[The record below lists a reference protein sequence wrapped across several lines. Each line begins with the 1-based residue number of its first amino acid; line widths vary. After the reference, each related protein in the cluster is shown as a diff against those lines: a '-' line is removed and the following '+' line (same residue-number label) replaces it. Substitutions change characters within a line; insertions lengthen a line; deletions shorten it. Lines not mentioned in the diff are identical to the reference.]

1 MDART
6 LELAVEALLV
16 ASPGPVPLAAIREA
30 HPEADVEGALASLRS
45 FWTHRGM
52 RLEEVREGLRLVPAP
67 AVSERLAE
75 AEGKRGRQLS
85 EAAVATLA
93 VIAMHQPVTLQ
104 DIERLRGIRMSR
116 GIMDA
121 LLDAGLVRVAMRRTD
136 AGRAAAYVTTEA
148 FLEHYSL
155 GALSDLPTPEE
166 IIDLVN
172 PPSD

>member
-1 MDART
+1 MEASSIER
-6 LELAVEALLV
+6 AVESLLV
-16 ASPGPVPLAAIREA
+16 ASPRPVAVREIMDAYPDSDVDGAIT
-30 HPEADVEGALASLRS
+30 ALKA
-45 FWTHRGM
+45 FWATRGM
-52 RLEEVREGLRLVPAP
+52 RIEEGREGLRMVPAP
-67 AVSERLAE
+67 SVSERLAE
-75 AEGKRGRQLS
+75 ADGKRGRQLS

-104 DIERLRGIRMSR
+104 DIERLRGVRMSR
-116 GIMDA
+116 GIMDS
-121 LLDAGLVRVAMRRTD
+121 LLDAGFVRVAMRRTD
-136 AGRAAAYVTTEA
+136 AGRAAAYVTTET